1 MQFQMRWIIMMKL
14 ITNKI
19 NKMETSKELKTPTQH
34 MMIWVLQNFEKEL
47 ENDID
52 KDKSLEEIFDDTL
65 TFEQRKMKEFFVA
78 GIFKGKQNI
87 DFDLDEEFEKFYSK
101 LFPEE

>member
-1 MQFQMRWIIMMKL
+1 
-14 ITNKI
+14 
-19 NKMETSKELKTPTQH
+19 METSKELKTPTQH

-52 KDKSLEEIFDDTL
+52 KDKSLDEIFDETL
-65 TFEQRKMKEFFVA
+65 TFEKRKMKEIFVA

-87 DFDLDEEFEKFYSK
+87 YFDLDEEFNKLYSK

>member
-1 MQFQMRWIIMMKL
+1 MQFQMRCIIMMKL

-52 KDKSLEEIFDDTL
+52 KDKSLDEIFDETL

-87 DFDLDEEFEKFYSK
+87 DFDLDEEFKKFYSK

>member
-1 MQFQMRWIIMMKL
+1 MEGNEIGLLIFMVIIL
-14 ITNKI
+14 
-19 NKMETSKELKTPTQH
+19 S
-34 MMIWVLQNFEKEL
+34 VLFGLFNEQSEDFE
-47 ENDID
+47 D
-52 KDKSLEEIFDDTL
+52 IFDETL

-87 DFDLDEEFEKFYSK
+87 DFDLDEEFKKFYSK

>member
-1 MQFQMRWIIMMKL
+1 MK
-14 ITNKI
+14 ITN
-19 NKMETSKELKTPTQH
+19 ETKTPTQH

-52 KDKSLEEIFDDTL
+52 KDKLLEEIFDETL

-87 DFDLDEEFEKFYSK
+87 DFDLDEEFEKFYCK

>member
-1 MQFQMRWIIMMKL
+1 ME
-14 ITNKI
+14 I
-19 NKMETSKELKTPTQH
+19 NKELKTPTQH

-52 KDKSLEEIFDDTL
+52 KDKSLQEIFDGTL
-65 TFEQRKMKEFFVA
+65 TFEQRKMKGIFVA
-78 GIFKGKQNI
+78 GIMLGSGAYQLKKE
-87 DFDLDEEFEKFYSK
+87 FDLDVEFKKFFSK

>member
-1 MQFQMRWIIMMKL
+1 MK
-14 ITNKI
+14 N
-19 NKMETSKELKTPTQH
+19 NNMLKTPTQH

-87 DFDLDEEFEKFYSK
+87 DFDLDEEFKKFINKKFTS
-101 LFPEE
+101 